1 MFDEL
6 VITVP
11 KLTSLPLNVPLSVWM
26 SNFVSPTKF
35 WLRLVDGKNPYIRR
49 FVWGCEIHLYG
60 VEIGQYCVADT
71 RRSVAD
77 LAHAVVTDVFRET
90 GDIHLS
96 AQVFFIDHCHTLV
109 LGMDRLFPL
118 AEVDATTPRVAIPCS
133 LHRVATRSRHLP
145 KFHLPPESKL
155 EAVFGGVSD
164 MGTYQ
169 TRLFILRK
177 QVDGTLAKFDV
188 AREFTGA
195 EEMTDILYLRP

>member
-1 MFDEL
+1 
-6 VITVP
+6 
-11 KLTSLPLNVPLSVWM
+11 
-26 SNFVSPTKF
+26 
-35 WLRLVDGKNPYIRR
+35 
-49 FVWGCEIHLYG
+49 
-60 VEIGQYCVADT
+60 
-71 RRSVAD
+71 
-77 LAHAVVTDVFRET
+77 
-90 GDIHLS
+90 
-96 AQVFFIDHCHTLV
+96 
-109 LGMDRLFPL
+109 MDRLFPL
-118 AEVDATTPRVAIPCS
+118 AEIDATTPRVAIPCS
-133 LHRVATRSRHLP
+133 LHRVATRTRHLP